1 MQRVHRDLTVCDV
14 RPRPVHTF
22 VLEASPLRSI
32 ASICPG
38 GFARHYNRARGT
50 RFPEQPSAVPILHRC
65 HIPNAMPATGTSVAV
80 RLCSCS
86 GQNATTGSVPALVC
100 SSSAQRHLWC

>member
-14 RPRPVHTF
+14 RPRPVHTY

-38 GFARHYNRARGT
+38 GFARHYNRARGYT
-50 RFPEQPSAVPILHRC
+50 FSG
-65 HIPNAMPATGTSVAV
+65 ATLSGTHTAPMSYPKCDA
-80 RLCSCS
+80 RYR
-86 GQNATTGSVPALVC
+86 N
-100 SSSAQRHLWC
+100 

>member
-1 MQRVHRDLTVCDV
+1 MQWVHRDLTVCEV
-14 RPRPVHTF
+14 RPRPVHTY

-50 RFPEQPSAVPILHRC
+50 R
-65 HIPNAMPATGTSVAV
+65 V
-80 RLCSCS
+80 RSKPPRYPYCTDVISQCD
-86 GQNATTGSVPALVC
+86 A
-100 SSSAQRHLWC
+100 RYRK